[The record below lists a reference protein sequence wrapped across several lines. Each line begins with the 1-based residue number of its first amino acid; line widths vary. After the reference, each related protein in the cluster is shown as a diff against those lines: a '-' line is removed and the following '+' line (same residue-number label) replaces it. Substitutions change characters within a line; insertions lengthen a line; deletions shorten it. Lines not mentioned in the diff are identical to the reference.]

1 MTRSRVAATPPSW
14 LRCSHRLAI
23 SCLLIV
29 TLGPLISVSCS
40 GGGNTSET
48 GEKKQTKE
56 AGVNLPPGAMSLSA
70 VLKTIEGAGYNPV
83 TEVEFEKDHWEIKA
97 FRNGQLLQLK
107 VGLLAGEILP
117 NPAPR
122 TQKPLS
128 VIVKGLEDQGYG
140 PILDVERDGGGSEPR
155 SAWDVEAFKGSS
167 EVNVSVDPVSGKITT
182 K

>member
-1 MTRSRVAATPPSW
+1 MTCGCIGFVPDMPPRFVSLASERESLASALKRDFHIGQGSR
-14 LRCSHRLAI
+14 
-23 SCLLIV
+23 
-29 TLGPLISVSCS
+29 
-40 GGGNTSET
+40 
-48 GEKKQTKE
+48 
-56 AGVNLPPGAMSLSA
+56 
-70 VLKTIEGAGYNPV
+70 
-83 TEVEFEKDHWEIKA
+83 IKA

-107 VGLLAGEILP
+107 VDLLAGEILP

-128 VIVKGLEDQGYG
+128 AIVKGLEDQGYG
-140 PILDVERDGGGSEPR
+140 PILDVERDGGDSEPR